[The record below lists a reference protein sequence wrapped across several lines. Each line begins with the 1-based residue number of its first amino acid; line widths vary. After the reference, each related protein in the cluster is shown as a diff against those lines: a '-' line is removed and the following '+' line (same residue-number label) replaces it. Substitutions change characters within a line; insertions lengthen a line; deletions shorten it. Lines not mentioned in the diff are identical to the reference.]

1 MTQNLICAKIRK
13 LIVLFCYFCEK
24 IRNMKD
30 LLRYILKTSVLLLL
44 LFDVMRLFFVL
55 NYIPTIKSEHV
66 AFADLL
72 SVVWHDKHLD
82 LSTVSYLMAIPV
94 IVACVLAIMGRFD
107 RMRWLRVYFV
117 PVIFFYNLIVMGETG
132 VYGEWKT
139 KLSYKVLLYLK
150 EPSEI
155 ISSVS
160 TGKVAYFIV
169 MLLLFS
175 SLFVWLYIRFCEPK
189 TKAQQGVS
197 WSSLIAMPF
206 LFGLTFLG
214 IRGGLN
220 AIPISTASAYFS
232 EHYFV
237 NIVSVNPA
245 YNLMESVTNGVK
257 FDSQV
262 TFDYMPVDKAA
273 ERVAKLHDVDCD
285 STVVILG
292 EKRPNVVIVLLES
305 WSADL
310 IESLGGHGGITPNF
324 ASMEKEGLLFTNCY
338 SSGNRSQQGIAS
350 IYSGLPA
357 VPVTTITLHPE
368 KYHACQSLPAD
379 LEKQGYYTSFYF
391 GGRLNYGNILSFLK
405 YLNFNRIVEGDDI
418 KEPGFERGKLGIHDS
433 YMLPWYA
440 KQLSTMPQPFFS
452 TVFTISSHSPYD
464 CPRID
469 DTDFS
474 WCSMERDF
482 IESAHYTDHSLSL
495 FMEEARLQPWYDN
508 TIFVFIADHSHNT
521 YYNHPLYS
529 FEYHKIPLLVYG
541 KPLLEEYRGKQND
554 VIMGNTDF
562 PAFLLAQL
570 GLKHERYSWS
580 KDFMNLCYRPFAY
593 FEMGEGTAW
602 KCSSGEFVL
611 SNRFGYNVKKLPE
624 KTADSIIMDGKAYVQ
639 HWYNEFC
646 SY

>member
-1 MTQNLICAKIRK
+1 
-13 LIVLFCYFCEK
+13 
-24 IRNMKD
+24 MKD

-44 LFDVMRLFFVL
+44 MFDVLRLFFVL
-55 NYIPTIKSEHV
+55 NYIPTIKTEQIGFV
-66 AFADLL
+66 DLL

-82 LSTVSYLMAIPV
+82 LSTVSYLMAIP
-94 IVACVLAIMGRFD
+94 IITACILAVVGRID
-107 RMRWLRVYFV
+107 KVKWLRVYFI
-117 PVIFFYNLIVMGETG
+117 PVIFFYNMIVMGETG

-139 KLSYKVLLYLK
+139 KLSYKALLYLK
-150 EPSEI
+150 EPSEMFN
-155 ISSVS
+155 STS
-160 TGKVAYFIV
+160 TGKVVYLVA
-169 MLLLFS
+169 MLLIFTA
-175 SLFVWLYIRFCEPK
+175 LFVWLYVRFCEPK
-189 TKAQQGVS
+189 HISSRRFSWPVLIVS
-197 WSSLIAMPF
+197 PLLW
-206 LFGLTFLG
+206 GLTFLG
-214 IRGGLN
+214 IRGGFN

-262 TFDYMPVDKAA
+262 AFDYMPADKAA
-273 ERVAKLHDVDCD
+273 ERVSKLHEVYCD
-285 STVVILG
+285 STVMIFSN
-292 EKRPNVVIVLLES
+292 ERPNVVIVLLES

-310 IESLGGHGGITPNF
+310 IESLGGHEGITPNF
-324 ASMEKEGLLFTNCY
+324 SAMEKDGLLFTNCY

-379 LEKQGYYTSFYF
+379 LEKQGYHTSFYF

-405 YLNFNRIVEGDDI
+405 YLNFNKIVEGDDI
-418 KEPGFERGKLGIHDS
+418 DEPDFKRGKLGIHDS

-440 KQLSTMPQPFFS
+440 KQLSTLPQPFFS

-464 CPRID
+464 SPRID

-474 WCSMERDF
+474 WCKMERDF
-482 IESAHYTDHSLSL
+482 IESAHYTDYSLKL
-495 FMEEARLQPWYDN
+495 FMEKARQQPWFDN
-508 TIFVFIADHSHNT
+508 TVFVFIADHSHNT
-521 YYNHPLYS
+521 YFNRPLYT

-541 KPLLEEYRGKQND
+541 QPLLKEYRGKQND
-554 VIMGNTDF
+554 IVMGNTDF

-570 GLKHERYSWS
+570 GLKHDKYSWS
-580 KDFMNLCYRPFAY
+580 KDFMNLCYKPFAY

-602 KCSSGEFVL
+602 KCDSGEFVL
-611 SNRFGYNVKKLPE
+611 SNKYGYEVKKLPE
-624 KTADSIIMDGKAYVQ
+624 KGADSIVMDGKAYVQ
-639 HWYNEFC
+639 HWYNVFC